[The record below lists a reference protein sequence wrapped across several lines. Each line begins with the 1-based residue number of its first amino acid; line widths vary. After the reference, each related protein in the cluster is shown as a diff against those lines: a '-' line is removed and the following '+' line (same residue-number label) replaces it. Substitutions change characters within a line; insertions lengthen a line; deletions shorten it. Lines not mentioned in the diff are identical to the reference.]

1 ETKAE
6 AEEQANRLMS
16 KLSSAA
22 QPPTMRL
29 CKDAV
34 EAKPVRET
42 REAGLGAT
50 AFVPG
55 EPVTW
60 EGWED
65 SAVAPEKLGGY
76 LRDLC
81 KLYEKHGYKG
91 ALYGHFGMG
100 CVHTR
105 ISFDLMSAAGVRT
118 FRAFLEEASSLVV
131 DYGGSLSGEH
141 GDGQSRAEFL

>member
-1 ETKAE
+1 MNILRSRANSPEMKLYDEPEEEKAVW
-6 AEEQANRLMS
+6 
-16 KLSSAA
+16 K
-22 QPPTMRL
+22 
-29 CKDAV
+29 V
-34 EAKPVRET
+34 

-55 EPVTW
+55 EPITW

-65 SAVAPEKLGGY
+65 SAVAPERLGGY

-105 ISFDLMSAAGVRT
+105 ISFDLMSAPGVRN
-118 FRAFLEEASSLVV
+118 FRAFLE
-131 DYGGSLSGEH
+131 D
-141 GDGQSRAEFL
+141 